1 MQEHNHSSEL
11 KSNLLN
17 EGGVKWNSDNYLNEG
32 GRKEQLWLLKVILA
46 LLAFYIPQIHQMI
59 IFFFS
64 SLPLLAERKSKLKIS
79 LLSSLLLCSTPASHN
94 VQ

>member
-1 MQEHNHSSEL
+1 MQEHNHSCEL

-46 LLAFYIPQIHQMI
+46 LNYPYWPFT
-59 IFFFS
+59 F
-64 SLPLLAERKSKLKIS
+64 LKY
-79 LLSSLLLCSTPASHN
+79 TK
-94 VQ
+94 

>member
-59 IFFFS
+59 IFFFF
-64 SLPLLAERKSKLKIS
+64 LFALTCGEKVEAEDII
-79 LLSSLLLCSTPASHN
+79 TVVIIT
-94 VQ
+94 VQHTC